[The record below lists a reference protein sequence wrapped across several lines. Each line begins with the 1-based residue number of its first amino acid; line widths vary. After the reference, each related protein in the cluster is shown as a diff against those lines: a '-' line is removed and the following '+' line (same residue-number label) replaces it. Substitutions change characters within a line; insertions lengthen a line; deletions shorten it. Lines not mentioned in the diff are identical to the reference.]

1 MADELKPWIWV
12 VEIKNPL
19 NNLWEPTMGTR
30 IARDDGRVVLKGW
43 RKRNPSDKFRLVK
56 YRRTP

>member
-1 MADELKPWIWV
+1 MSKELKANLWV
-12 VEIKNPL
+12 VEILNPL
-19 NNLWEPTMGTR
+19 NNRWEPTVGVR

-43 RKRNPSDKFRLVK
+43 RRRNPSDKFRLVK